1 VHDAIQD
8 FAYFLRSNSPRKAAI
23 AFYVVI
29 SGQWDYP
36 KPQRFPSNNLFGGKQ
51 REAHQ
56 RQASP
61 AWTAPVA
68 AEEIY
73 RAASRPLPSS
83 LRTENMRI
91 SVVRRPI
98 YFGASPHKN
107 RT

>member
-56 RQASP
+56 RQALP
-61 AWTAPVA
+61 AWTARWQPRKFTVPQVGPCPPLYA
-68 AEEIY
+68 QKIC
-73 RAASRPLPSS
+73 AS
-83 LRTENMRI
+83 
-91 SVVRRPI
+91 V
-98 YFGASPHKN
+98 
-107 RT
+107 